1 MITIKCID
9 MQKLPIG
16 THSGGED
23 RLAERDQKDSDQ
35 PAETTQRFQHISHDK
50 IKVIFHL
57 SLIISISH
65 IISHISQSVISH
77 CSRGVV
83 SLCCSLRADAIVSS
97 PLR

>member
-50 IKVIFHL
+50 MSFLHKFSEL
-57 SLIISISH
+57 SFIYLS
-65 IISHISQSVISH
+65 
-77 CSRGVV
+77 
-83 SLCCSLRADAIVSS
+83 
-97 PLR
+97 